1 MDNNKKIEVITEMCN
16 LINKYVDNY
25 NLFCGG
31 CCFAAYLIAKYLDMF
46 GISYTTAIFQD
57 GDILN
62 VINFNKAINGDG
74 VAHVAIEVKVNGEKM
89 FIGDCGGIYDYYQCT
104 NEKYYLRRYHR
115 ITPMMLL
122 KGYKN
127 NTWNYMYNTA
137 YNSHLSREMK
147 KIYLKYC

>member
-1 MDNNKKIEVITEMCN
+1 MDNNKKTEIITEMCN

-25 NLFCGG
+25 RLFCGG
-31 CCFAAYLIAKYLDMF
+31 CCFAAYLIARYLDMF
-46 GISYTTAIFQD
+46 GIRYTTAIFQD

-62 VINFNKAINGDG
+62 VNDFNKAINGEG

-89 FIGDCGGIYDYYQCT
+89 FIGDCGEIYRFYQLT
-104 NEKYYLRRYHR
+104 NVKYHLRRYHK
-115 ITPMMLL
+115 ITPTMLL

-127 NTWNYMYNTA
+127 NTWNNCYNIA
-137 YNSHLSREMK
+137 YNSHISREMK